1 MLFGVQNTQGLRKNK
16 PGTWTLQWRHA
27 GAIVARNTG
36 MWNFAEKFHFISD
49 PDFRLFSSVRSQHWL
64 FVSDVRVKCCG
75 KKTSHNWKPSYKTEV
90 SLVTIWTLEG
100 CTSSAKTVDPQFHFK
115 GMEVWKQSHDTN
127 TSKTQGGLEF
137 GDEFGN
143 NFKLDVLA
151 EI

>member
-1 MLFGVQNTQGLRKNK
+1 MQCCLVFRTHRGGEKTNK

-27 GAIVARNTG
+27 ALIVARNTG
-36 MWNFAEKFHFISD
+36 VCEILQKKNISD

-137 GDEFGN
+137 GGRIWEQ
-143 NFKLDVLA
+143 
-151 EI
+151 I